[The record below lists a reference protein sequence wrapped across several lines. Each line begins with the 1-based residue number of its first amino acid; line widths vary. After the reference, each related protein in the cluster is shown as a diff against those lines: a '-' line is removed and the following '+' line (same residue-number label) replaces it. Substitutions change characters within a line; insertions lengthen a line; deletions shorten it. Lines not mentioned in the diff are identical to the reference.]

1 MDSKE
6 LVNLYLDI
14 SEGLLSKL
22 SLNNSSEEDFDKYLF
37 ILSVE
42 QSLDSLAI
50 SIASNSEFE
59 NSQFSSYD
67 YINKWK
73 ELSQNHS
80 TKNIIKKE
88 FDADGIFNMLVLIK
102 KALHEPI
109 NDSIIVSNETLNLKK
124 LNLLLD
130 RYKEFIIMLRKS
142 LEEC

>member
-22 SLNNSSEEDFDKYLF
+22 SFNKTIKDDFDKYLF
-37 ILSVE
+37 ILSLE
-42 QSLDSLAI
+42 QSLDSLAD
-50 SIASNSEFE
+50 SVASSSGFAHPR
-59 NSQFSSYD
+59 FSSYN

-73 ELSQNHS
+73 ELSSNHS
-80 TKNIIKKE
+80 IKNIIKNE
-88 FDADGIFNMLVLIK
+88 FDPDGIFNMLVLIK

-109 NDSIIVSNETLNLKK
+109 NESIIISNETLSLKK
-124 LNLLLD
+124 FNLLLD
-130 RYKEFIIMLRKS
+130 RYKEFIIMLRKT

>member
-22 SLNNSSEEDFDKYLF
+22 SLNNSSEDDFDKYLF

-50 SIASNSEFE
+50 SIASNSGFDH
-59 NSQFSSYD
+59 SQFSSYD

-73 ELSQNHS
+73 ELSNNHS

-88 FDADGIFNMLVLIK
+88 FDADGIFNMLALIK

-109 NDSIIVSNETLNLKK
+109 NDSIIVLNEIDSVCKRNQ
-124 LNLLLD
+124 
-130 RYKEFIIMLRKS
+130 
-142 LEEC
+142 

>member
-22 SLNNSSEEDFDKYLF
+22 SLNNSSEDDFDKYLF

-50 SIASNSEFE
+50 SIASNSGFE
-59 NSQFSSYD
+59 HSQFSSYD

-73 ELSQNHS
+73 ELSYTHS

-88 FDADGIFNMLVLIK
+88 FDADGMFNMLVLIK
-102 KALHEPI
+102 K
-109 NDSIIVSNETLNLKK
+109 STS
-124 LNLLLD
+124 
-130 RYKEFIIMLRKS
+130 
-142 LEEC
+142 